1 MAHSIEGRVPFLDL
15 EVIELGQRIPSRLK
29 IRQLPNGTQVEKWI
43 LRKAF
48 EDLLPAEIVWRTK
61 EQFDE
66 GSGTA
71 DVLARIGNHFIP
83 QTAASEYATSHLHD
97 RIRSHEE
104 GVYHKL
110 LCEAYID
117 ASTILANVGRWEENR
132 IYTLPSN
139 PDAGDAT

>member
-1 MAHSIEGRVPFLDL
+1 
-15 EVIELGQRIPSRLK
+15 LGQRIPPQWK
-29 IRQLPNGTQVEKWI
+29 IRQLENGIHVEKWI

-66 GSGTA
+66 GSGTT
-71 DVLARIGNHFIP
+71 DVLARIGNYFMP
-83 QTAASEYATSHLHD
+83 QTAAREYSTSHREDH
-97 RIRSHEE
+97 IRSHEE

-117 ASTILANVGRWEENR
+117 SSVILDNVARWEEDR
-132 IYTLPSN
+132 IYQLPDK
-139 PDAGDAT
+139 PDAGNGK